1 MKYPKLGAAEEVGIM
16 QASLERTETRSH
28 CATRRGDELR
38 GQAEICRQ
46 LAASSLMERHKLVW
60 LRLANEWLELARRAD
75 EIVIWVCADRR

>member
-1 MKYPKLGAAEEVGIM
+1 MSHDHWHGG
-16 QASLERTETRSH
+16 H
-28 CATRRGDELR
+28 CAARRGDELR

-75 EIVIWVCADRR
+75 ELVIWVCADRR